1 MERLE
6 RPEKNWKFSASDLA
20 ERERWN
26 DYMEVYEDAINATST
41 EWAPWYIIPADNKWA
56 TRALVAD
63 IITTTLRD
71 LDLKFPEVTQAQLE
85 MLDEA
90 RKTLEDE

>member
-1 MERLE
+1 
-6 RPEKNWKFSASDLA
+6 
-20 ERERWN
+20 
-26 DYMEVYEDAINATST
+26 
-41 EWAPWYIIPADNKWA
+41 
-56 TRALVAD
+56 LVAD

-90 RKTLEDE
+90 RKTLEAE